1 MRENL
6 FKSRLSMLRSV
17 MEKRKIDACIVPITD
32 PHIDEYVPDHWKVIE
47 WLTGFT
53 GSAATVV
60 VTKKF
65 AGLWTDSRYFIQ
77 AEKQLTGSGFT
88 LVRLT
93 IPHTPEYIDWLAA
106 HISPGMRVGV
116 DGRVISTGQARM
128 LKNVLK
134 AKDAILSLHSDLI
147 TGIWKERPEMPSAEA
162 FDHPVEFAGV
172 SRKEKI
178 ALLNEKMKEAGADYH
193 LLTSVDDIM
202 WLLNVRGGDVK
213 CSPLLTSFA
222 LAGNGQVLL
231 FTDEEKVPNK
241 LKSAF
246 DRDDI
251 VILPYDTV
259 TSVLSSLE
267 NESTIFL
274 SPGTTSASL
283 YYSIPRKIS
292 IIEDVSLVARLK
304 AVKNDVEI
312 SNVKKVMIKDGV
324 ALTKF
329 FIWLEENAGKENVTE
344 LSAAA
349 KLEQLRLEQEGCVG
363 PSFTTISA
371 FNEHA
376 ALPHYSPTPE
386 TDAEMKSEG
395 IFLLDSGGQYFGGTT
410 DTTRT
415 VALGKPDKFMKSDF
429 TLALKG
435 TIDLAMARFPYG
447 TKGFQIEM
455 LARQALWNNGLNYGH
470 GTGHGVGYFL
480 NVHEG
485 PQTIGSGAS
494 GDMKTIMEP
503 GMLTSDEPAVYR
515 EGKYGFRTEN
525 LILCHDD
532 KITDHGRFLKF
543 ETVTLCYID
552 PSLIEVSLLTD
563 AELEWLNLYHSEV
576 YEKLNPELNTTEK
589 KWLREKTKKL
599 SH

>member
-1 MRENL
+1 
-6 FKSRLSMLRSV
+6 MLRSV

-32 PHIDEYVPDHWKVIE
+32 PHIDEYVPDYWRVIE

-77 AEKQLTGSGFT
+77 AEKQLAGSGFT
-88 LVRLT
+88 LVRLKV
-93 IPHTPEYIDWLAA
+93 PHTPEYIDWLAD
-106 HISPGMRVGV
+106 HVSPGMRVGV
-116 DGRVISTGQARM
+116 DGRVISTGQARI
-128 LKNVLK
+128 LKSVLTEK
-134 AKDAILSLHSDLI
+134 GAVLSLHSDLI
-147 TGIWKERPEMPSAEA
+147 TGIWKERPVMPSAEA
-162 FDHPVEFAGV
+162 FDHPLEFAGV
-172 SRKEKI
+172 SRKDKI
-178 ALLNEKMKEAGADYH
+178 ALLNEKLKEAGADYH

-202 WLLNVRGGDVK
+202 WLLNIRGGDVK

-246 DRDDI
+246 DRDGI

-259 TSVLSSLE
+259 TSVLSTLE

-283 YYSIPRKIS
+283 FYAIPRKIK
-292 IIEDVSLVARLK
+292 IIEDVSLVARIK

-312 SNVKKVMIKDGV
+312 ANVKKVMIKDGV
-324 ALTKF
+324 ALTRF
-329 FIWLEENAGKENVTE
+329 FIWLEENAGKEDVTE
-344 LSAAA
+344 LSASA
-349 KLEQLRLEQEGCVG
+349 KLEQLRLEQEGCIG
-363 PSFTTISA
+363 PSFTTIAA

-376 ALPHYSPTPE
+376 ALPHYSPTHE
-386 TDAEMKSEG
+386 SDATIKSEG

-415 VALGKPDKFMKSDF
+415 VALGKPDKLMKSDF

-435 TIDLAMARFPYG
+435 TIDLAMAKFPYG

-525 LILCHDD
+525 LILCTDD

-552 PSLIEVSLLTD
+552 PSLIEASLLTD
-563 AELEWLNLYHSEV
+563 TELIWLNQYHSEV
-576 YEKLNPELNTTEK
+576 YEKLSPELDAGEK
-589 KWLREKTKKL
+589 KWLKEKTKKL
-599 SH
+599 VS